1 VTLANIQA
9 TGSGRLRA
17 RVAIEGFTE
26 FVSAA
31 DMVRAAGATTPARVH
46 GLDIKSLRFGAR
58 GDLMRAKLS
67 ADSCDIKIFDIG
79 GAATAVLGKRP
90 QDVVYLSADLAVGG
104 VTANVLDTSA
114 RPASGVIHIGTETC
128 AYSGKT
134 GTSFTGL
141 TRGIYGTTAQA
152 HYVATGARLAYPRVT
167 DVPES
172 LEGRRV
178 LVYFYGD
185 AESPTGD
192 GTLVWRGIASTGAS
206 YDRGIW
212 SFSVDPV
219 TRLLDA
225 QFGASL
231 NEPVPIRGIY
241 YPTTAPL
248 LILLRNVGAGALAV
262 VKLTGFYEDATAL
275 RDALTTQIA
284 AAIATPRSGTW
295 TWSAGSSITG
305 SAPGPD
311 GWGLT
316 YFVGTGAG
324 TVREIQVSI
333 FSEVDGEHGYAPSQ
347 WREDDG
353 IGSSRPL
360 VGAGV
365 AGRVYKITL
374 ITGVPRAVVGRH
386 PRGEAGS
393 DFLSATYASYESLAA
408 SDPTAGP
415 DRIYLGGIVI
425 PTVANTIITL
435 APTGDPDRDLVNL
448 GVSGIDVTRYIST
461 GTPPSFRKLGAAA
474 RVLFGQKI
482 AQGTVAD
489 LRTALIAD
497 SPTLATTGAMPLIT
511 AGDILT
517 LDVAEVVGDCP
528 LASNRIFCA
537 IGGLKLGEVIENE
550 LMVMGC
556 YQRLNLGAIEWVRL
570 HSAVATD
577 AAAWTIVEA
586 DIDRSSWPQYARG
599 GDGIVSGIEYKTGWN
614 PTDNEWRGRS
624 YFPRDV
630 QAASGTSTS
639 LTLEVAQRSY
649 PASRTEDASIDDGVT
664 PDLVAQMA
672 MTVFGLFGAEYD
684 KITVVVGMRFFGA
697 KIGDTASLT
706 SSRVP
711 STTGVMGVSG
721 DTCLIT
727 GYSFDAS
734 TGRVSLE
741 LLRSGQQVAGYAPAF
756 RVTAQAN
763 VGGNTWDVTVN
774 LSDYTDATDV
784 ATWLRAGDL
793 VRVTQGDSAAPTEL
807 NGTVVSASALVV
819 RVTFVGAWAP
829 GASEWALRTRDA
841 SAYAVT
847 DRLAAF
853 FFIGNTAARVPFSSS
868 VPARVLS
875 A

>member
-1 VTLANIQA
+1 MTLANIQA

-67 ADSCDIKIFDIG
+67 ADSCDVKIFDIG

-90 QDVVYLSADLAVGG
+90 QDVVYLSADLTVGG
-104 VTANVLDTSA
+104 GTANVLDTSA

-167 DVPES
+167 DAPES

-178 LVYFYGD
+178 LIYFYGD

-248 LILLRNVGAGALAV
+248 LIFLRNVGAGALAV

-284 AAIATPRSGTW
+284 AAIATPVTGTW

-305 SAPGPD
+305 SAPD
-311 GWGLT
+311 SEGWGLT
-316 YFVGTGAG
+316 YIVGTGAG

-333 FSEVDGEHGYAPSQ
+333 VSEVDGGIAGVDSR
-347 WREDDG
+347 WFEDDG
-353 IGSSRPL
+353 VGGAARVLS
-360 VGAGV
+360 GAGV
-365 AGRVYKITL
+365 AGHAYRIKIT
-374 ITGVPRAVVGRH
+374 TTVPRAIIGRH
-386 PRGEAGS
+386 SSGEAIPETS
-393 DFLSATYASYESLAA
+393 SYASAA
-408 SDPTAGP
+408 SVPPSDATATP
-415 DRIYLGGIVI
+415 DRVYLGGVVI
-425 PTVANTIITL
+425 PTIASSGIMLSTN
-435 APTGDPDRDLVNL
+435 GDPDLVDYL
-448 GVSGIDVTRYIST
+448 GVSGVDATTRYVT
-461 GTPPSFRKLGAAA
+461 GSCSFRRLGPNA
-474 RVLFGQKI
+474 RVIFGQKI

-528 LASNRIFCA
+528 LASNRIFVA
-537 IGGLKLGEVIENE
+537 HGGLKLGEVLENE

-577 AAAWTIVEA
+577 AASWAIVEG
-586 DIDRSSWPQYARG
+586 DIDRASWPQYARG
-599 GDGIVSGIEYKTGWN
+599 GDGIVSQVEYKTGWN

-624 YFPRDV
+624 LFVRDV
-630 QAASGTSTS
+630 QSASGTATS
-639 LTLEVAQRSY
+639 LTIEVAQRSY
-649 PASRTEDASIDDGVT
+649 PAGRLEESAVDDGVT
-664 PDLVAQMA
+664 PDLVARMA
-672 MTVFGLFGAEYD
+672 MPVFGLFGAEYD

-853 FFIGNTAARVPFSSS
+853 FFIGNTAARVPFSSGS